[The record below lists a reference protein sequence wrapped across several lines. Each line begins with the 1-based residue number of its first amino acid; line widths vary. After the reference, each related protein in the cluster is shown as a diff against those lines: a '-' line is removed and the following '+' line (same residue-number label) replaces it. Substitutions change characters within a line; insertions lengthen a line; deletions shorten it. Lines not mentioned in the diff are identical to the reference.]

1 MEEKLTMEVQMKW
14 IISLVFCLMVS
25 PAWAGCT
32 ANIVASSLDE
42 NGNIVIS
49 TQHICDGQEI
59 PSRYPKIDG
68 KYVWQTRYS
77 FQNFDGMTEAQRNE
91 YILNDVSK
99 FDESL
104 IAKNFTGQENAKQDF
119 KSLIGQS
126 KTINSTEMQISQTKA
141 FLISTE
147 GKLSEKAIT
156 PISIDMPIK

>member
-1 MEEKLTMEVQMKW
+1 MKW
-14 IISLVFCLMVS
+14 IFSVLIVLMAGS
-25 PAWAGCT
+25 AWAGCT
-32 ANIVASSLDE
+32 ANIVSSGMDE
-42 NGNIVIS
+42 NNNIVIS

-59 PSRYPKIDG
+59 PSRYPQIDG

-126 KTINSTEMQISQTKA
+126 KTVETTEMQISQTKS
-141 FLISTE
+141 FTVSTA
-147 GKLSEKAIT
+147 GFVSEKAIT
-156 PISIDMPIK
+156 PISDILPK